1 MKSQPTTWGELC
13 VQYDVPLYL
22 NARKLT
28 GNADS
33 ALDLVQETSVHLLS
47 SSCDFQKVK
56 QPLAYAFRSM
66 RNIFIDEIRKTKTA
80 QLKSLDDPDDLELQN
95 ELPSYQ
101 PTMQSELE
109 HEELLGT
116 IRQKLARLTAGLSAR
131 ERKLF
136 ELMYSDGK
144 TIEEISKILKED
156 IRITRADCY
165 ALNAK
170 LRYRATHW
178 K

>member
-1 MKSQPTTWGELC
+1 MESQPSTWKEFC
-13 VQYDVPLYL
+13 VLFNGPLYA

-28 GNADS
+28 GNADI
-33 ALDLVQETSVHLLS
+33 ALDLVQETIVRLLS

-66 RNIFIDEIRKTKTA
+66 KNIFIDEIRKTKPA
-80 QLKSLDDPDDLELQN
+80 QLKSLDDPNDLELQK

-101 PTMQSELE
+101 PTMQRELE

-116 IRQKLARLTAGLSAR
+116 IRQRSARLTAGLSAHER
-131 ERKLF
+131 ELY
-136 ELMYSDGK
+136 ELTSSGK
-144 TIEEISKILKED
+144 TIAEISKIRKED

-165 ALNAK
+165 ALKAK

>member
-1 MKSQPTTWGELC
+1 MESQPSTWEEFC
-13 VQYDVPLYL
+13 VQFNGPLYA

-28 GNADS
+28 GNSDIAP
-33 ALDLVQETSVHLLS
+33 DLVQETIVRLLS

-66 RNIFIDEIRKTKTA
+66 RNIFIDELRRAKRA
-80 QLKSLDDPDDLELQN
+80 PQKSLDDPYDLELQK

-101 PTMQSELE
+101 PIMQSELE
-109 HEELLGT
+109 HKELLGT
-116 IRQKLARLTAGLSAR
+116 IRQKSDRLTARLSDHER
-131 ERKLF
+131 ELY
-136 ELMYSDGK
+136 ELMTSGK
-144 TIEEISKILKED
+144 TIAEISKIRKED

-165 ALNAK
+165 ALKAK